1 MGEKFREGDGSYRRY
16 LQAEQEDEFINRA
29 TAAIEK
35 GQPWSAFYKANPQ
48 YGVLSPAKWEFKYNA
63 MADRRKASKTGEWS
77 LQSELQLA
85 RNRRMK
91 EQLAEADR
99 REYEANKEDLL
110 QYASDH
116 ASWTET
122 KRRLGL
128 TDDAEKYFRQ
138 AQQEA
143 GVFRSSER
151 PDPYDQAFADGFFG

>member
-1 MGEKFREGDGSYRRY
+1 MSENYRKGDGSYRRH
-16 LQAEQEDEFINRA
+16 LQEEAENEFLERA
-29 TAAIEK
+29 VKSISEGYSFDGFLKQNPMYTV
-35 GQPWSAFYKANPQ
+35 ANT
-48 YGVLSPAKWEFKYNA
+48 AKWNA
-63 MADRRKASKTGEWS
+63 MYNGMQERRKASKIGEWT
-77 LQSELQLA
+77 LETELQLA
-85 RNRRMK
+85 RNRRMQ
-91 EQLAEADR
+91 EQLAAADR

-151 PDPYDQAFADGFFG
+151 PDPYDQAFADGFFS